1 MSKNI
6 LKGYHPWFHL
16 YGTDL
21 AEPDVFSSKL
31 GGGHLS
37 PTIDGLN
44 FWSYAGYDY
53 NYGAKINF
61 WPDSSEG
68 AFELQRNWY
77 PTIRKYINSGL
88 PERFNFADQY
98 FNRGLLFNGRVNTS
112 GQNTFPEASLAFS
125 VIDTLGDAYI
135 QAPEE
140 WWGLF
145 AGLESQKIPYTT
157 AYKNPDTWPELKDK
171 KWQKICMIPG
181 GWIGLSK
188 DGELWGINNAIRNSN
203 TLTKISR
210 GDTDYVD
217 AGFSGGYRIDNNKL
231 NKDSIFSMSSRSHI
245 NTKIG
250 YGLGNFNQKVLH
262 SSINKDI
269 QYSDSIDTYKPYLIY
284 NYYDQ
289 QLIINEQKIVKE
301 NILLDHKFS
310 SGDTDLL
317 NLQNGTYKVVQ
328 GSLQNTTQKMIR
340 TLTNKFLNGYV
351 EADVLLEGFNNDG
364 IGLVARSQAVTGE
377 DTNTYFSHSFFINSS
392 TIRHS
397 IWTGAEPSRPGRSA
411 MLHYIDE
418 NVSGGTFS
426 AKIKFSVEGNR
437 LRYYVDNQLKVD
449 IDIDNNSTTN
459 GPQGNPNAGRDY
471 TEANSITDPGKF
483 GARINTP
490 GGGTGSFSTLK
501 IVETT
506 TVSGP
511 VAFYNKVKNL
521 LAEKG
526 VSLPENPSE
535 QFNGNNDKL
544 LDLLKKSLGYETI
557 SFKQTIP
564 SSGGYSTKSK
574 DGINFL
580 VEAQPVVRTS
590 NPSELLKLMQDS
602 MVLTGI
608 VLEGKKVKYKDIYV
622 NTDTSG
628 NCSFY
633 ATAEDNTVY
642 VWGHTG
648 DGGRLGRKANRKA
661 FDTNTIDG
669 PVASDLGQGTGLR
682 DIGMTADGKVCW
694 GITGDNK
701 LFVWNGVN
709 ARSWT
714 YAENIEKV
722 IHWDSLLGANSSVTG
737 STNVFNGLI
746 ALTTDRQIVIYD
758 NAIINGEMNDRQSSV
773 RILPLSLEE
782 FKKDPI
788 QGGEVVALND
798 IAYSSLS
805 LDQTFDNDGAVFDA
819 IDSKGRLFKIY
830 NLKRS
835 SETNNIIF
843 DYIQLFNDLTTDANF
858 GPSKDFR
865 FDGSYGNQFLPVFS
879 QSSGETNQAGL
890 AIPPSVIRSGTNVPF
905 PTPEASSKPIVVTPV
920 PPEPT
925 TEPLLTYLLDAPSA
939 KACKQ
944 LNITAS
950 DFAKTLTV
958 IKDIDSDTLKLYSLL
973 KSDENTFINHE
984 SLIRD
989 LKPTKSLDDPVYLR
1003 SSELLPAVNFSMNN
1017 IEANAYLKKSNLY
1030 QWLDGSYSGS
1040 GLDYKY
1046 IRPNTKDETYKLSAD
1061 TTIGNL
1067 YSKDRLLNTKLGFSS
1082 YISVD
1087 NNSEIKLNIRSRFS
1101 GYKKDNYSD
1110 NYYSA
1115 ELIVKKETISV
1126 KILKHLYNSETY
1138 STTHTVLEETS
1149 VNKSFSSN
1157 NAGTLFNFDFE
1168 TSTKSFN
1175 SDLTELTVFIENK
1188 KVLSATDSSITEKGL
1203 SLVEVVE
1210 QDSQT
1215 DTNFVRITSFKLTS
1229 DLHNIN
1235 VYEIK
1240 RDLQEGFS
1248 YSQVTFLNACADFA
1262 IQQEI
1267 VETQIRPIKL
1277 VSAASSILPVGD
1289 ILGGELS
1296 YNYSTNN
1303 KILSFDKSGKLVIG
1317 STAEATKFDVLA
1329 VGGGGGGGYNSGG
1342 GGGAGGFIKKT
1353 ITLDKGY
1360 YDVQLGDGGS
1370 TGVNGS
1376 PTKIV
1381 KENVL
1386 LDHNFA
1392 SGDTDT
1398 LNLQNGTYS
1407 IAPEGFLQNTKTNV
1421 MTRTLSNEFFNG
1433 YVEANV
1439 TLTANGISLVAR
1451 SQALSEDSNAYLSHT
1466 YFTNSSTIRH
1476 SIWTG
1481 VESSIPNSY
1490 AMIHYVDEA
1499 IPSRFSAK
1507 IKFSVENN
1515 RLRYY
1520 VDDKLK
1526 LDIDNHSITKTNG
1539 PQGNTVNGRYFTKDN
1554 SILVPGKFG
1563 VRTNALP
1570 GQANVSTLKIVETTE
1585 VLRAYGGGTGGSH
1598 RKMGFPIHGQ
1608 DGGSGGGSQFN
1619 YYDGINYDNRSP
1631 RSGLAIIDCNL
1642 DDHTQL
1648 KPGQRLLSGQ
1658 KLYTNNGG
1666 YQLEMLPNGNLIER
1680 KGKSTIWETKTG
1692 GNKGAFAQVTYDGRL
1707 VVILGEK
1714 ILYETDT
1721 SNTPGSK
1728 LILKENGELVLF
1740 NPEGEKYF
1748 EDPENITKGGLSS
1761 NYWNYIVP
1769 NMRNGDLGIFP
1780 AVSTSVQ
1787 SRMHYGD
1794 PGTNKAFLAWG
1805 YFKPPADG
1813 NYEFTTYSDD
1823 DSGVWIGDYAD
1834 QTSFVADNNRGL
1846 VVNNGLGTA
1855 HPVVPVYSDPIY
1867 LEKNRY
1873 YPIRIVYR
1881 ELSGK
1886 AQFIFH
1892 WKSTGEAWT
1901 QDLAQNFY
1909 WPKDTISFGQTA
1921 LHYETWSNNQGDTTI
1936 DVAKQGSDGG
1946 ATRFSSNIP
1955 RSSGGGGGARDPG
1968 KGGFTNVSPDGGIGI
1983 TSDTTGT
1990 EIYYAGGGGGSSN
2003 AAGANKSGRGGF
2015 GGGAD
2020 GNAGDGT
2027 DNLGGG
2033 GGGTNG
2039 SGGSGFLQINYKSKD
2054 IVPYRNNDIQGGT
2067 VSEYTEDGQKYIL
2080 HTFNSTDNLI
2090 INSVNFNTKF
2100 DMLIVAAGGGGS
2112 TDGIGGGG
2120 GAGGLIYLQDQRLEA
2135 GPYSVTVGA
2144 GGLAGSQGGNSSIVN
2159 TLFTQ
2164 TAIGGGAGGGGSGG
2178 SGGGGNR
2185 TYTNPG
2191 GRAESGQG
2199 FPGGTGK
2206 YGNYI
2211 AGGGGGGAGGA
2222 GVPGDGHVAW
2232 DPSVNSVA
2240 YHMKGGDGGL
2250 PYKSDITGED
2260 VYYAGGG
2267 GGRAQDV
2274 RYELRGVGGGGRGN
2288 AKSGN
2293 RLIGSWTGLF
2303 YQNSV
2308 AAAAPYANRPVYG
2321 PSNDG
2326 GGGDS
2331 SKRDVAVQ
2339 NGRDN
2344 TGGGGGAPNGRGGS
2358 GIVIIR
2364 YNYIE
2369 PIAILPTPS
2378 PTSTTTPTNTT
2389 TATPT
2394 NTETPT
2400 YTPSNT
2406 RTSTPTVS
2414 LSASDAV
2421 QGDFYYI
2428 SDNLKQA
2435 CYTPDISKKII
2446 AFNNTSVRDKFSI
2459 GDYIYKNDFPA
2470 TPKIT
2475 DYYTWIDLTTILNIN
2490 SSRKNIFIK
2499 RVPHQDNP
2507 TENTTVAIL
2516 KNAKG
2521 YAVIDALPDV
2531 CPTQT
2536 PTPTPSTTTTNT
2548 PTPPVTASPT
2558 PSNSGTSASTPTPTI
2573 SVSFS
2578 QTATVTPPVTPTVT
2592 NTATHTPTPTNTATN
2607 TATPTVTQTQTS
2619 TYTTTPTPS
2628 VSPSDGAQAY
2638 TYYVSDNQQEVCNI
2652 PNLIS
2657 NPPEDGS
2664 ITTLVKKA
2672 YQTLTGAVST
2682 LDSLTTNSDGRLEL
2696 STTTGVSAQ
2705 SQYVLNNQPSKNN
2718 SISVDVYDIGDS
2730 TVTGDKHIDLYV
2742 INNNV
2747 EEYSVIARIK
2757 NGDNVNN
2764 PTITLFKNEGGTTTT
2779 LKLHNLSYS
2788 DLPSASAKTF
2798 RAEINNGRCKIYWN
2812 NVKVIDHELGDV
2824 ELDGKNNIKNIVYL
2838 VNLDKNETTTPI
2850 VISAAPIFRK
2860 IVDNT
2865 TTFTVDTSTKAISVN
2880 GYAVGVLW
2888 DQYPSYRPVAAM
2900 EISRYD
2906 WDFENNI
2913 YDNKNT
2919 SPTSDDE
2926 LHAPTDTSKIIVWKN
2941 EFTSTPFVAVWLC
2954 NDNWRRVSNLT
2965 SFYEGSVN
2973 YTRFEEYIQNTEVSS
2988 SKVRESYGYS
2998 RITCAAYEKVRQ
3010 AEGSTASCSN
3020 LNTDY
3025 YQNMDNYVYDKF
3037 DGSRGVAINHGR
3049 PRNYFERTSDDLYTL
3064 SNTNS
3069 LAGGST
3075 LDERVVHSSFFLNHL
3090 AGDNPQADNT
3100 VSVDIHDFGLSEP
3113 YQYTAASNGLTSH
3126 NKYVQLYNRVTYAPN
3141 YDSAGKLYY
3150 RYYYIYAVFINYGD
3164 ELTRLPP
3171 YIYLQSYDSERKSN
3185 RYRTLATSHYSA
3197 GNYRYSLRPDVVLPT
3212 AGNPVNFKLSV
3223 QGNYIGAYLNDKL
3236 IVDYLMT
3243 SADFNNEDPKH
3254 NESFFDNSA
3263 NFMRRQQVTV
3273 SSKYNTQ
3280 PTTIALPKVFNTNSI
3295 KLNNN
3300 VDLSY
3305 LKSFIAFND
3314 KESGGRYDLNELLS
3328 DTDWT
3333 PPANSTSFWDFTDLQ
3348 DLADSTADT
3357 LYIRR
3362 RPLGYN
3368 DNYRV
3373 ASIASN
3379 NEPVL
3384 GALGKGVIVD
3394 LPGLC
3399 PTPTPTPTTSQT
3411 PTTSPTQT
3419 PTQSETATQTPTR
3432 TPTKTQT
3439 PTKTSTPTPT
3449 VTESVLPDKNIFFW
3463 GENYQSYDYDSVD
3476 TKQSQYP
3483 ITFNN
3488 ATLDYDLSSE
3498 NKYKYTVN
3506 ENALSDSNIV
3516 TNPLNPN
3523 RYPSSPIIAASVSS
3537 NDWNWSDGGFVLSA
3551 ENNNIVLSSIKHFI
3565 LDENQEIV
3573 QTVNAI
3579 EIYLYGLSWVNDAVQ
3594 YIKIVKED
3602 DPDSWLALETYF
3614 NLTFSADWTGDPRDI
3629 LEIQYDFAPEDSIN
3643 VEAPYGLSADQA
3655 VPIEDI
3661 KDIEADLLSVK
3672 WSKVLPLS
3680 ITENVSFTFGVADN
3694 VLYGWGGLDANPA
3707 DRYVRQLNPVI
3718 LKDNSEF
3725 NNEEILDIDYGTS
3738 SSSNYFLYIFT
3749 KDSSENRYLYT
3760 LNIGNNSLSLGSL
3773 PSIEEIGTN
3782 ELVNITP
3789 DTTNKLKGLSNNYI
3803 NKISTYININNTNEN
3818 FPESF
3823 PGSLGNLI
3831 KQAQFNIPTI
3841 LTPEKIDAQGI
3852 DIISMTDRIS
3862 SSNKKWLTKVGS
3874 STSTT
3879 PPEYYVIDY
3888 DRSSYQEMVVA
3899 VHGDYV
3905 NKFGTGILTDYTA
3918 LKNCDLLY
3926 YYKALDSDTYEVK
3939 TFDEIRESGAQANYS
3954 TPIDKTIIGMRG
3966 LSVYSANTDKQIPI
3980 YPVALPDGGGIQQ
3993 NADMSFRSYDYTTN
4007 TFDSDSFIGFIPL
4020 RGTSD
4025 GGQNADWFNIYLSP
4039 SAQFGLDSDDIH
4051 QKDIIDWDTSKKT
4064 SDKVV
4069 YDKFVTQ
4076 VACGNNF
4083 FFMLDNENNAYAWG
4097 QNDQG
4102 QLGIGSNDDT
4112 SYSYEQNF
4120 DISQEP
4126 ILIENFKFDHIKV
4139 FKGNWNDKISY
4150 AIDTNGTP
4158 LYWGSNIGNSPI
4170 KIIDDTQ
4177 YTSYEFAGRS
4187 FHPTSTPTP
4196 TQTPTPSVS
4205 ISYTP
4210 SVTATSTNTPS
4221 VTATS
4226 TETPTYTPTN
4236 SVTPTNTIT
4245 NTATS
4250 STTPTQTPTRTST
4263 QTPTPSF
4270 TPITAGNHY
4279 YIDEVKGVIRNEN
4292 GDIIIGIESTDL
4304 SEGAFIY
4311 KDLESTTPW
4320 TFEELITFLKLS
4332 PTPTPSVTP
4341 TKSNTPTPSI
4351 TSSVTPTNSPTGT
4364 ITPTITATNTKTPEN
4379 TSTTTPTVT
4388 NTPTKTETPNNTPT
4402 NTSTPTYTPSNSNT
4416 PTNTPTNSMTPT
4428 NTITHTQTGTNTPT
4442 VTSSNPVEALAFTIQ
4457 VTDGQEFGLPLLSSS
4472 SAQYDFTVDWGDDSS
4487 LTTVTN
4493 FSDNNFN
4500 HTYTSSGTYQVIIRG
4515 TVKGWSVQETTNDIA
4530 NDIAT
4535 RDSYKNILSWGSLEF
4550 IDNVTGMF
4558 ASCTNLNILASN
4570 GPKIGNTL
4578 ESAFA
4583 SCSLSTSSG
4592 VQNWDIANVISLDST
4607 FINTSIDAN
4616 LTGWNISS
4624 VTTALNFMAGVTLST
4639 TNYNNILRGW
4649 QIQAVSG
4656 RSLTISFGSSTYT
4669 SASAAATARDI
4680 LVAAPYSWVITDGGT
4695 A

>member
-61 WPDSSEG
+61 WPGSSEG

-125 VIDTLGDAYI
+125 MIDTLGDAYI

-145 AGLESQKIPYTT
+145 AGLQSQKIPYTT

-188 DGELWGINNAIRNSN
+188 DGELWSVANRISNSDTLTTLDNSQNEIIHSGLSSSYRGGKNTSLVNDIKTAYPSRSAVTGGAIGGLYGFVKSSQYGISN
-203 TLTKISR
+203 TSQKVFHSSPSSNI
-210 GDTDYVD
+210 
-217 AGFSGGYRIDNNKL
+217 KL
-231 NKDSIFSMSSRSHI
+231 NNLI
-245 NTKIG
+245 
-250 YGLGNFNQKVLH
+250 
-262 SSINKDI
+262 DI
-269 QYSDSIDTYKPYLIY
+269 YKPNRIY
-284 NYYDQ
+284 NYYDN
-289 QLIINEQKIVKE
+289 QLVVGKGQSQAWSVEPFYRELKT
-301 NILLDHKFS
+301 L
-310 SGDTDLL
+310 
-317 NLQNGTYKVVQ
+317 LQNAGVAFPTGV
-328 GSLQNTTQKMIR
+328 SNNTFIR
-340 TLTNKFLNGYV
+340 SRING
-351 EADVLLEGFNNDG
+351 A
-364 IGLVARSQAVTGE
+364 A
-377 DTNTYFSHSFFINSS
+377 DTNTLSAIANGLGYAEV
-392 TIRHS
+392 
-397 IWTGAEPSRPGRSA
+397 TGFNYTQNASRTFANKRK
-411 MLHYIDE
+411 IDE
-418 NVSGGTFS
+418 
-426 AKIKFSVEGNR
+426 
-437 LRYYVDNQLKVD
+437 
-449 IDIDNNSTTN
+449 
-459 GPQGNPNAGRDY
+459 
-471 TEANSITDPGKF
+471 PGKRL
-483 GARINTP
+483 GQYNGQT
-490 GGGTGSFSTLK
+490 SYLST
-501 IVETT
+501 
-506 TVSGP
+506 SSDG
-511 VAFYNKVKNL
+511 KVWTNL
-521 LAEKG
+521 TLRN
-526 VSLPENPSE
+526 SPSHDYMT
-535 QFNGNNDKL
+535 Q
-544 LDLLKKSLGYETI
+544 
-557 SFKQTIP
+557 
-564 SSGGYSTKSK
+564 
-574 DGINFL
+574 
-580 VEAQPVVRTS
+580 A
-590 NPSELLKLMQDS
+590 
-602 MVLTGI
+602 
-608 VLEGKKVKYKDIYV
+608 VLEGKIVKYKDIYV

-628 NCSFY
+628 NCSVY
-633 ATAEDNTVY
+633 AIAEDNTVY

-648 DGGRLGRKANRKA
+648 DGGRLGKKANQKA

-669 PVASDLGQGTGLR
+669 PVASNLGQGKGLR

-701 LFVWNGVN
+701 LYVWSGTT
-709 ARSWT
+709 AKSWT
-714 YAENIEKV
+714 YGDNIEKV

-737 STNVFNGLI
+737 STNAFNGFI
-746 ALTTDRQIVIYD
+746 ALTTDKQIIIYD

-773 RILPLSLEE
+773 GTRPLSLEE
-782 FKKDPI
+782 FRGSI
-788 QGGEVVALND
+788 QGGEIVSWND

-805 LDQTFDNDGAVFDA
+805 LDQTFNNDGAVFDV

-830 NLKRS
+830 NLKKS
-835 SETNNIIF
+835 PETNNIIF

-858 GPSKDFR
+858 GPSRDFR

-879 QSSGETNQAGL
+879 QSSGETNEAGL
-890 AIPPSVIRSGTNVPF
+890 ALPPFVIRSGTNVPF

-925 TEPLLTYLLDAPSA
+925 TEPLLTYLLDSPSV

-958 IKDIDSDTLKLYSLL
+958 IKDIDSDTLKLNSRL

-1030 QWLDGSYSGS
+1030 QWLDGSFKGL

-1101 GYKKDNYSD
+1101 GYEKDNYSD

-1115 ELIVKKETISV
+1115 ELIVKKDTVSV

-1138 STTHTVLEETS
+1138 STTHTVIKETS

-1168 TSTKSFN
+1168 TSTESFN

-1229 DLHNIN
+1229 DIHNIN
-1235 VYEIK
+1235 VYKIN

-1248 YSQVTFLNACADFA
+1248 YSKVTSLNACADFTT
-1262 IQQEI
+1262 QQEI

-1277 VSAASSILPVGD
+1277 ASAASSILPVGD
-1289 ILGGELS
+1289 ISGGDLS
-1296 YNYSTNN
+1296 YNYNNNN

-1317 STAEATKFDVLA
+1317 SIAEVTKFDVLA

-1353 ITLDKGY
+1353 ITLNKGY
-1360 YDVQLGDGGS
+1360 YDVQVGDGGS
-1370 TGVNGS
+1370 IGVNGS
-1376 PTKIV
+1376 STKIV

-1392 SGDTDT
+1392 SGDTDF
-1398 LNLQNGTYS
+1398 LNLQNGTYKVF
-1407 IAPEGFLQNTKTNV
+1407 PEGFLQNTKTNV

-1481 VESSIPNSY
+1481 VESSRPNSY

-1520 VDDKLK
+1520 VDDELK

-1539 PQGNTVNGRYFTKDN
+1539 THGNFTKAN

-1563 VRTNALP
+1563 IRTNALP

-1658 KLYTNNGG
+1658 KLYTNNGI
-1666 YQLEMLPNGNLIER
+1666 YQLEMLLNGNLIER
-1680 KGKSTIWETKTG
+1680 RGKKIIWQTNTD
-1692 GNKGAFAQVTYDGRL
+1692 GNSKAFAQVTYDGRL
-1707 VVILGEK
+1707 VVILGDK

-1740 NPEGEKYF
+1740 NPDGEKYF
-1748 EDPENITKGGLSS
+1748 EDPENITKGGLSFNWS
-1761 NYWNYIVP
+1761 VGYDRTTDDR
-1769 NMRNGDLGIFP
+1769 MRIGDVGIFP
-1780 AVSTSVQ
+1780 PVPEGVKSSLVNPWVSNNTYIALVV
-1787 SRMHYGD
+1787 
-1794 PGTNKAFLAWG
+1794 WG

-1813 NYEFTTYSDD
+1813 NYEFTTYSND

-1846 VVNNGLGTA
+1846 VVNNNLGGKQYPTS
-1855 HPVVPVYSDPIY
+1855 VYSDPIY

-1881 ELSGK
+1881 ELTGTNTER
-1886 AQFIFH
+1886 FTFN
-1892 WKSTGEAWT
+1892 WKSTGGDWT
-1901 QDLAQNFY
+1901 QDLTQNFY

-1921 LHYETWSNNQGDTTI
+1921 LHYETWSNNQGDITI

-1946 ATRFSSNIP
+1946 ATRFSSNSP

-2003 AAGANKSGRGGF
+2003 SVGASKSGRGGF

-2027 DNLGGG
+2027 NNLGGG

-2054 IVPYRNNDIQGGT
+2054 IVPERNNDIQGGT

-2120 GAGGLIYLQDQRLEA
+2120 GAGGLIYLQDQRLGA
-2135 GPYSVTVGA
+2135 GSYAVTIGT

-2185 TYTNPG
+2185 TNTNPG

-2199 FPGGTGK
+2199 FPGGSGK

-2222 GVPGDGHVAW
+2222 GVPGDGSNAW

-2274 RYELRGVGGGGRGN
+2274 TYELRGVGGGGRGN

-2308 AAAAPYANRPVYG
+2308 AAAAPYLNRPAYG
-2321 PSNDG
+2321 PNNDG

-2331 SKRDVAVQ
+2331 SKRGVAVQ

-2394 NTETPT
+2394 NTHTPSYTPT
-2400 YTPSNT
+2400 YT

-2475 DYYTWIDLTTILNIN
+2475 DYYTWIDLTTILDINI
-2490 SSRKNIFIK
+2490 SRKNIFIK
-2499 RVPHQDNP
+2499 RVPHHDNP

-2516 KNAKG
+2516 KNVKG

-2536 PTPTPSTTTTNT
+2536 PTPTYSSTATNT
-2548 PTPPVTASPT
+2548 PTASV
-2558 PSNSGTSASTPTPTI
+2558 SASFSATPTRTESQTPTPTI
-2573 SVSFS
+2573 SVSLS

-2592 NTATHTPTPTNTATN
+2592 NTTTQTPTPTNTATN
-2607 TATPTVTQTQTS
+2607 TSTPTVTQTQTS

-2628 VSPSDGAQAY
+2628 ITPSDGAQAY
-2638 TYYVSDNQQEVCNI
+2638 QYYIGDDQQTVCSI

-2657 NPPEDGS
+2657 DPPEDGS

-2672 YQTLTGAVST
+2672 YQTLTGAVSA

-2696 STTTGVSAQ
+2696 STTTGVIAQ
-2705 SQYVLNNQPSKNN
+2705 SQYILNNQTSKNN

-2730 TVTGDKHIDLYV
+2730 TVAGYKYIDVYI

-2747 EEYSVIARIK
+2747 EEYSVTARIR
-2757 NGDNVNN
+2757 NGGDVNN
-2764 PTITLFKNEGGTTTT
+2764 PTITLVKNEGGATTT

-2788 DLPSASAKTF
+2788 DLPSGSVKTF

-2824 ELDGKNNIKNIVYL
+2824 ELDGKNNIRNIVHL

-2850 VISAAPIFRK
+2850 VISSAPIFRK

-2865 TTFTVDTSTKAISVN
+2865 TTFTVDTSTNALSVN
-2880 GYAVGVLW
+2880 GYAVGYNW
-2888 DQYPSYRPVAAM
+2888 NFNNSYRPVAAI
-2900 EISRYD
+2900 EIARYD

-2913 YDNKNT
+2913 YNT
-2919 SPTSDDE
+2919 LNTTDTSDDE
-2926 LHAPTDTSKIIVWKN
+2926 LYTPTDTSKIILWKN
-2941 EFTSTPFVAVWLC
+2941 EFSSTPFIAVWLC
-2954 NDNWRRVSNLT
+2954 NDNWQRVSNLT
-2965 SFYEGSVN
+2965 NLYEGSVN
-2973 YTRFEEYIQNTEVSS
+2973 YTRLEQHIQNTEVSS
-2988 SKVRESYGYS
+2988 SKVRIYAGYS
-2998 RITCAAYEKVRQ
+2998 YAACSAYEKARE
-3010 AEGSTASCSN
+3010 AEGSTASCTN
-3020 LNTDY
+3020 QNTDY
-3025 YQNMDNYVYDKF
+3025 YYYANNRIYDKF
-3037 DGSRGVAINHGR
+3037 DSSQGVQGGTPIR
-3049 PRNYFERTSDDLYTL
+3049 FYLTKTSDDLYTV
-3064 SNTNS
+3064 SDSHN
-3069 LAGGST
+3069 LAGSSN
-3075 LDERVVHSSFFLNHL
+3075 LDERVYYGGFFLNHV
-3090 AGDNPQADNT
+3090 AGDNPQVNNT
-3100 VSVDIHDFGLSEP
+3100 VSVDLHNFGISEP
-3113 YQYTAASNGLTSH
+3113 FHYTAASNTLTAH
-3126 NKYVQLYNRVTYAPN
+3126 YKYIDLYNRVTYVPTTN
-3141 YDSAGKLYY
+3141 YDTRGRVIY
-3150 RYYYIYAVFINYGD
+3150 RYYYIFARFVNYGD
-3164 ELTRLPP
+3164 TSTRLPP
-3171 YIYLQSYDSERKSN
+3171 RILIYSLDTSRPRGSTYRILADSY
-3185 RYRTLATSHYSA
+3185 YYG
-3197 GNYRYSLRPDVVLPT
+3197 GNYRNTVRSDIVLPT
-3212 AGNPVNFKLSV
+3212 TSNPVNFKFAV
-3223 QGNYIGAYLNDKL
+3223 QDNYLAAYWNDKL
-3236 IVDYLMT
+3236 IVDKLLT
-3243 SADFNNEDPKH
+3243 SVDFDNSDLRQS
-3254 NESFFDNSA
+3254 ESFFDDSA
-3263 NFMRRQQVTV
+3263 NFMRRQQVSYATV
-3273 SSKYNTQ
+3273 YNTDA
-3280 PTTIALPKVFNTNSI
+3280 TTFSLPKVFNHNSI
-3295 KLNNN
+3295 TLNNN
-3300 VDLSY
+3300 VNLSY
-3305 LKSFIAFND
+3305 LPSFISFND
-3314 KESGGRYDLNELLS
+3314 KESGGRYELNELLS

-3333 PPANSTSFWDFTDLQ
+3333 PPADPTSFWDYTELQ
-3348 DLADSTADT
+3348 DIASSTADT

-3362 RPLGYN
+3362 KPSGYN

-3373 ASIASN
+3373 ASINSN
-3379 NEPVL
+3379 AQSVL
-3384 GALGKGVIVD
+3384 GALGKAIIFG
-3394 LPGLC
+3394 LPDLC
-3399 PTPTPTPTTSQT
+3399 PTPTPTPTNSQT
-3411 PTTSPTQT
+3411 PTTSPTIT
-3419 PTQSETATQTPTR
+3419 PTKTGTPTQTPTR
-3432 TPTKTQT
+3432 TATSTQT

-3483 ITFNN
+3483 ITFNSV
-3488 ATLDYDLSSE
+3488 TLDYDLSSE
-3498 NKYKYTVN
+3498 NEYKYTVN
-3506 ENALSDSNIV
+3506 DIPLSDSNIAES
-3516 TNPLNPN
+3516 PLAPN
-3523 RYPSSPIIAASVSS
+3523 RYPSSPIIAASIDLS
-3537 NDWNWSDGGFVLSA
+3537 DWGWSDGGFDLSP
-3551 ENNNIVLSSIKHFI
+3551 ENNNIVLSGVKHFV
-3565 LDENQEIV
+3565 LNENQEAIR
-3573 QTVNAI
+3573 TVNAI
-3579 EIYLYGLSWVNDAVQ
+3579 EIYLYGTSWTSDSVK
-3594 YIKIVKED
+3594 YIKIVLED
-3602 DPDSWLALETYF
+3602 DPDSWLALQNYF
-3614 NLTFSADWTGDPRDI
+3614 DLIFNSEWTGDARDI
-3629 LEIQYDFAPEDSIN
+3629 LQIGYYFAPEDSVVN
-3643 VEAPYGLSADQA
+3643 EGPYELSANEQA

-3661 KDIEADLLSVK
+3661 KDIETDLTSMK

-3680 ITENVSFTFGVADN
+3680 ITENLSFTFGVAN
-3694 VLYGWGGLDANPA
+3694 NNLYGWGGLDSNLE
-3707 DRYVRQLNPVI
+3707 DRYVRQLHPVI
-3718 LKDNSEF
+3718 LKNSLEF

-3738 SSSNYFLYIFT
+3738 SSSSYFLYILT
-3749 KDSSENRYLYT
+3749 KNSSNNRYLYT

-3773 PSIEEIGTN
+3773 PSIEKIGTN

-3789 DTTNKLKGLSNNYI
+3789 DTTDNLKGLSNNYI
-3803 NKISTYININNTNEN
+3803 NKISTYINVNNTNEN

-3823 PGSLGNLI
+3823 PGSVGNLL
-3831 KQAQFNIPTI
+3831 KEAQFNIPTI
-3841 LTPEKIDAQGI
+3841 LTPEKPDAQGI

-3874 STSTT
+3874 STSAT

-3918 LKNCDLLY
+3918 LKNCDILY

-3939 TFDEIRESGAQANYS
+3939 TFDEIKESSANANYS

-3966 LSVYSANTDKQIPI
+3966 LSIYSVNTDKQIPI
-3980 YPVALPDGGGIQQ
+3980 LPVALPDGGGIQQ
-3993 NADMSFRSYDYTTN
+3993 NADISFRSYNYTTN
-4007 TFDSDSFIGFIPL
+4007 TFNTDSYIGFIPL

-4051 QKDIIDWDTSKKT
+4051 QKDIIDWNTDKKT
-4064 SDKVV
+4064 TDKQA
-4069 YDKFVTQ
+4069 YDKFITQ

-4083 FFMLDNENNAYAWG
+4083 FFMIDNENNAYAWG
-4097 QNDQG
+4097 QNEQG
-4102 QLGIGSNDDT
+4102 QLGIGSNDKT

-4126 ILIENFKFDHIKV
+4126 ILIENFKFNYIKV
-4139 FKGNWNDKISY
+4139 FKGNWNDKIAY
-4150 AIDTNGTP
+4150 ALDTNGTP
-4158 LYWGSNIGNSPI
+4158 LYWGSNIGNVPI
-4170 KIIDDTQ
+4170 KIVDDTQ

-4187 FHPTSTPTP
+4187 FHPTQTPTP
-4196 TQTPTPSVS
+4196 TLTPTPSVS

-4210 SVTATSTNTPS
+4210 TISVTNTNTPT
-4221 VTATS
+4221 VTTTN
-4226 TETPTYTPTN
+4226 TETPTNTPTH
-4236 SVTPTNTIT
+4236 SSTPTNTIT
-4245 NTATS
+4245 NTVTS
-4250 STTPTQTPTRTST
+4250 SKTPTQTPTQTTT
-4263 QTPTPSF
+4263 QTPTPTF

-4279 YIDEVKGVIRNEN
+4279 YIDEVEGVIRNET
-4292 GDIIIGIESTDL
+4292 GDEIIGIESTDL

-4311 KDLESTTPW
+4311 KDLESTTAW
-4320 TFEELITFLKLS
+4320 TFEELMTFLKLS
-4332 PTPTPSVTP
+4332 PTPTPSITP

-4351 TSSVTPTNSPTGT
+4351 TSSVTPTNSQTGT
-4364 ITPTITATNTKTPEN
+4364 VTPTVTKTNTGTPQSTATQTATNTV
-4379 TSTTTPTVT
+4379 TPTNTGTPT
-4388 NTPTKTETPNNTPT
+4388 NTPTQST
-4402 NTSTPTYTPSNSNT
+4402 TPTYTPSNSVT
-4416 PTNTPTNSMTPT
+4416 PTNTPTYSVTPT
-4428 NTITHTQTGTNTPT
+4428 NTITHTQTGTTTPT
-4442 VTSSNPVEALAFTIQ
+4442 PTSTNPTNALAFTVQ
-4457 VTDGQEFGLPLLSSS
+4457 VTNNQEFGLPLLNTS
-4472 SAQYDFTVDWGDDSS
+4472 SAQYDFTVDWGDGSS

-4500 HTYTSSGTYQVIIRG
+4500 HTYVSSGTYQVIIRG
-4515 TVKGWSVQETTNDIA
+4515 TIKGWSVQETTNDIA
-4530 NDIAT
+4530 NDLAT
-4535 RDSYKNILSWGSLEF
+4535 RDSYRDILSWGSLEF

-4558 ASCTNLNILASN
+4558 AGCTNLNILASN

-4592 VQNWDIANVISLDST
+4592 VQNWDIANVTSLDST
-4607 FINTSIDAN
+4607 FINTSIDVN
-4616 LTGWNISS
+4616 LSGWNIGN

-4639 TNYNNILRGW
+4639 TNYNNTLRGW

-4656 RSLTISFGSSTYT
+4656 RVLTISFGSSTYT
-4669 SASAAATARDI
+4669 GSSAAATARGI